1 MKNLLVPLAFSL
13 LIASSCEKSDKT
25 VFFRLGTGEE
35 YRFSDIDLYDTSTHI
50 LYLRQNQDYLKK
62 MYVNTFSFL
71 NNGEIIYQGSFH
83 PGYSSSM
90 PDGPF
95 IWSPPMYGTY
105 ALKIDNWSHNS
116 KPDLRKDPTLIN
128 ILNQHNLLHSGL
140 TISASSVDIQGSQL
154 TFRFTVTNRDRTDLM
169 ILDPEKT
176 GLNLFHYFTNGL
188 YIRDLSH
195 KEVFSGS
202 IEPLKPDPWDSWKM
216 EWLSELKSGAT
227 REFTIIYAIKN
238 ALLSGTYETS
248 FEFPGLG
255 VGGQVSRDQLYQ
267 GTSRIWLGKISTTKS
282 LTIP

>member
-1 MKNLLVPLAFSL
+1 MKNLFVILAFSL
-13 LIASSCEKSDKT
+13 LIATSCEKSDNA
-25 VFFRLGTGEE
+25 VLFRLGSGEE

-50 LYLRQNQDYLKK
+50 LYLRKDQDYLKK

-71 NNGEIIYQGSFH
+71 NDGEIIYQGSFH

-95 IWSPPMYGTY
+95 IWSPPMFGTY
-105 ALKIDNWSHNS
+105 ALKIDNWSQNGR
-116 KPDLRKDPTLIN
+116 PDLRKDPALIN

-140 TISASSVDIQGSQL
+140 AISTSSVNIQGSQL
-154 TFRFTVTNRDRTDLM
+154 TFRFTVTNQDRTDLL
-169 ILDPEKT
+169 IIDPEKT

-195 KEVFSGS
+195 KEVFSS
-202 IEPLKPDPWDSWKM
+202 NIEYQKPDPWDSWKM
-216 EWLSELKSGAT
+216 EWLSELKSGDS
-227 REFTIIYAIKN
+227 REFTIIYTIEN
-238 ALLSGTYETS
+238 PLVSGTYETS
-248 FEFPGLG
+248 FDFPGLG

-267 GTSRIWLGKISTTKS
+267 GTSRIWLGRVTTMKS